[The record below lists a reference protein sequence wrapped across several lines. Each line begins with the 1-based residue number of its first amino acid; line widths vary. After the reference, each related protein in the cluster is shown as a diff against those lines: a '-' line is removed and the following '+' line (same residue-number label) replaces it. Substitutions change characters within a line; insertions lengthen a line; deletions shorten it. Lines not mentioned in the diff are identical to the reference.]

1 MKRKV
6 GRPRRD
12 PRAPATEQI
21 VVRLTRD
28 ERASLRA
35 VMKALG
41 IEGEANA
48 FRYGLSRIGGDDR
61 AGRDGGGLMAAR
73 FGRNKARR
81 ARAEITG
88 ARTARAGG

>member
-48 FRYGLSRIGGDDR
+48 FRYGLSR
-61 AGRDGGGLMAAR
+61 LMAAR